1 MRKKASIVEI
11 NNTICKI
18 MYFINVIIGDKNH
31 ELAFELYNQKYMLF
45 QNTSIVTNKNR
56 TITRVRFYK
65 IHNLLLSVACSSGVD
80 I

>member
-1 MRKKASIVEI
+1 MKELPKK
-11 NNTICKI
+11 TQQ
-18 MYFINVIIGDKNH
+18 
-31 ELAFELYNQKYMLF
+31 LYNQKYMLF

-65 IHNLLLSVACSSGVD
+65 IHNLLLSVACSSGAD